1 MSLCVCECGFG
12 GEVHRKP
19 GVGSMRVNDKEDI
32 TADACLKL
40 SAFAEGLKVPS
51 RELKQRCNWS
61 GRMEV

>member
-1 MSLCVCECGFG
+1 
-12 GEVHRKP
+12 
-19 GVGSMRVNDKEDI
+19 MRVNDKEDI

-61 GRMEV
+61 GRMEVS